1 MKKLQELIMK
11 DVGWK
16 LLSLAI
22 AIILWF
28 MVINIEHPVT
38 TRIYTQ
44 TLSLEN
50 IDALTQQGLT
60 VLNKQ
65 QLEDMKVS
73 AKIKAQRTS
82 LDRLTQYK
90 SNIKATIDLNNMKEA
105 QSGDTISADIS
116 FVIPEGLGTGF
127 EIVSQSP
134 EKADVVIERL
144 STKKMPIQVHI
155 TGEAGSGYTTLQPQ
169 ISPNSVQISGA
180 ASIIDSV
187 KTVQVN
193 VDLQQASE
201 DIVVTA
207 VPTAYD
213 ESGKRVEGIT
223 MDISKVHVSVGVQ
236 KNKTVAVTVNAE
248 GIPAE
253 GYEVSGITWSPKTIT
268 VSGSET
274 ALNKFDILELPSVD
288 VTDAQN
294 DVTQYI
300 TLHELLPDGV
310 MLGGNMPVGAE
321 VSVTI
326 QQTQQQQIIVQSG
339 QITLNGADETK
350 YDYVLSENNVSLSLT
365 GQAGELADITTGSVA
380 VMADVTDL
388 AAGEHSIALEIN
400 LPDGVTLLGEK
411 PTVTITI
418 TQKEEENE
426 TLPEIEQ
433 QPQEDTVQ
441 PPDAE
446 EEQLPSEE
454 E

>member
-193 VDLQQASE
+193 VDLQQK
-201 DIVVTA
+201 
-207 VPTAYD
+207 
-213 ESGKRVEGIT
+213 SGAKW
-223 MDISKVHVSVGVQ
+223 
-236 KNKTVAVTVNAE
+236 A
-248 GIPAE
+248 
-253 GYEVSGITWSPKTIT
+253 
-268 VSGSET
+268 
-274 ALNKFDILELPSVD
+274 
-288 VTDAQN
+288 
-294 DVTQYI
+294 
-300 TLHELLPDGV
+300 
-310 MLGGNMPVGAE
+310 
-321 VSVTI
+321 
-326 QQTQQQQIIVQSG
+326 
-339 QITLNGADETK
+339 
-350 YDYVLSENNVSLSLT
+350 
-365 GQAGELADITTGSVA
+365 
-380 VMADVTDL
+380 
-388 AAGEHSIALEIN
+388 
-400 LPDGVTLLGEK
+400 
-411 PTVTITI
+411 
-418 TQKEEENE
+418 
-426 TLPEIEQ
+426 
-433 QPQEDTVQ
+433 
-441 PPDAE
+441 
-446 EEQLPSEE
+446 
-454 E
+454 